1 MSESKTPR
9 TDEIAQRHLAGCDIV
24 TCYHYAIRLA
34 NDLETEL
41 AASRAREGR
50 LVSALGMILPEWHSD
65 DDGTRAN
72 GEVCGEISWGD
83 VRVVRKALEAWRVAK

>member
-1 MSESKTPR
+1 MSESKTHR
-9 TDEIAQRHLAGCDIV
+9 SDAVKKTYFWNDVEHTFVDYSVSAQI
-24 TCYHYAIRLA
+24 
-34 NDLETEL
+34 ETEL

-83 VRVVRKALEAWRVAK
+83 VRVVRKALEAWRTAK